1 LTSCHLGKKTNKL
14 EPWQKLSM
22 VYKIVAQLDGT
33 GFGVLHTPVFFMIID
48 YEILCKDLSL
58 FTHGS
63 RARK

>member
-1 LTSCHLGKKTNKL
+1 
-14 EPWQKLSM
+14 M